1 MGGAGLALEGD
12 SVLQSQAQRQQQ
24 EPGALFLEQRQALRG
39 RGQERG
45 GDRGDWNV
53 REGEARRE
61 DAGGDLGGSHWR
73 GDPPPTAP
81 APRPEGLTA

>member
-1 MGGAGLALEGD
+1 MGGAGLAGEGGGE
-12 SVLQSQAQRQQQ
+12 LQSEAQRQQQ

-45 GDRGDWNV
+45 GDHSDWNV

-61 DAGGDLGGSHWR
+61 DACDDLGRSHWH
-73 GDPPPTAP
+73 GDPPPRAP
-81 APRPEGLTA
+81 VPRPEGLPA